1 MIFPP
6 NLPGIEKEQK
16 ASPSQGSNAR
26 NGDAH
31 AMKTLLNSNGG
42 SNGEVN
48 ELSSL
53 FSSQAR
59 QASMDLKIKPA
70 IKETA
75 EKYLEE
81 RLKQYRETKS
91 VTQEQSGEENP
102 QQGQNDQEH
111 GEHESSGELAR
122 EVAEHILVSDK
133 AHMDSGSAAEVRIK
147 IKDTI
152 LKNAHVHMI
161 RKTDCLEVKLISSDE
176 QSIQTLIEAKDDLE
190 KQLKKNHTGLI
201 QIEIVHLRPMGDA

>member
-6 NLPGIEKEQK
+6 NLPGMEKEQN
-16 ASPSQGSNAR
+16 ASPSQGLNAR
-26 NGDAH
+26 DADTH

-42 SNGEVN
+42 SNGEVS

-70 IKETA
+70 KKETA
-75 EKYLEE
+75 DNHLEE

-91 VTQEQSGEENP
+91 AAQEQPGEENP
-102 QQGQNDQEH
+102 QQGDNDQEN

-133 AHMDSGSAAEVRIK
+133 AHMDSGSANEVRIK
-147 IKDTI
+147 IKETI

-161 RKTDCLEVKLISSDE
+161 RKPDCLYVKLISSDE
-176 QSIQTLIEAKDDLE
+176 QSIQTLSEARSDLE
-190 KQLKKNHTGLI
+190 KQLKKNYKGLI
-201 QIEIVHLRPMGDA
+201 QIEIVHLESRGDA